1 MVTEARDRAMY
12 TIELTQGPGWDAPAL
27 QSRPVKTTVDIEK
40 VLALAATW
48 LNEVQHASHDGQ
60 MPDGWRVVDGVG
72 RRIRTSEIEIA
83 ADGADPKPRLD
94 QL

>member
-1 MVTEARDRAMY
+1 MY

-27 QSRPVKTTVDIEK
+27 RSRPVKTTVDIER
-40 VLALAATW
+40 VTALAVAW
-48 LNEVQHASHDGQ
+48 LDEVQRASNDRQ

-83 ADGADPKPRLD
+83 ADGADPKPLLD
-94 QL
+94 KLY

>member
-1 MVTEARDRAMY
+1 MY

-40 VLALAATW
+40 VTALAAAW
-48 LNEVQHASHDGQ
+48 LDEVQHASYDGQ

-94 QL
+94 KL